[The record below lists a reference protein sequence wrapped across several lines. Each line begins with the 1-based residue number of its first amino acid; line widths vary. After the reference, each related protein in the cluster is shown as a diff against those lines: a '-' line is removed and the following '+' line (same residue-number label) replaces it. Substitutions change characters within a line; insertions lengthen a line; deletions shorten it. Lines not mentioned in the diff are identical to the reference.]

1 VSAVAELNLLYF
13 AWVRE
18 RIGVGEERIARPARG
33 TTIAMLLDSL
43 AQTSAGHEAAF
54 ADRAR
59 LRAALD
65 QRFVPLESEIGDA
78 RELALFPPVTG
89 G

>member
-1 VSAVAELNLLYF
+1 MAALNLLYF

-18 RIGVGEERIARPARG
+18 RIGAGEERIARPAAG
-33 TTIAMLLDSL
+33 TTIAALLDML
-43 AQTSAGHEAAF
+43 AGTSTGHEAAF
-54 ADRAR
+54 ADRTR

-65 QRFVPLESEIGDA
+65 QRFVPLDSEIGDA
-78 RELALFPPVTG
+78 KELALFPPVTG

>member
-1 VSAVAELNLLYF
+1 MTVLNLLYF

-18 RIGVGEERIARPARG
+18 RIGRGEESIARPAPG
-33 TTIAMLLDSL
+33 TTIKTLLDTL
-43 AQTSAGHEAAF
+43 SAGSEGHEAAF

-65 QRFVPLESEIGDA
+65 QRFVPLETEIGDA

>member
-1 VSAVAELNLLYF
+1 MLYF

-18 RIGVGEERIARPARG
+18 AIGIRGERVDPPADVVTVAALIDWLAGGSEGHAR
-33 TTIAMLLDSL
+33 
-43 AQTSAGHEAAF
+43 AF
-54 ADRAR
+54 VDRSR

-65 QRFVPLESEIGDA
+65 QEFAPFDAPLGTA
-78 RELALFPPVTG
+78 REVAIFPPVTG

>member
-1 VSAVAELNLLYF
+1 MLYF

-18 RIGVGEERIARPARG
+18 AIGMGAEQVDPPTEVVSVADLI
-33 TTIAMLLDSL
+33 DWL
-43 AQTSAGHEAAF
+43 AGRSEGHANAF

-59 LRAALD
+59 LRAAVD
-65 QRFVPLESEIGDA
+65 QRFVPLEAKLGKA
-78 RELALFPPVTG
+78 REVALFPPVTG

>member
-1 VSAVAELNLLYF
+1 MPQLAILYF

-18 RIGVGEERIARPARG
+18 AIGSDEERVEHPG
-33 TTIAMLLDSL
+33 TDVTIAALIDIL
-43 AQTSAGHEAAF
+43 AQRSEGHARAF

-65 QRFVPLESEIGDA
+65 QRFVPLDTS
-78 RELALFPPVTG
+78 TG
-89 G
+89 VK